1 MSEKFSM
8 KKLAKEIIRL
18 GNENPDF
25 VYVDQDGFEFGDDC
39 GYAGRACGTT
49 EGQACIV
56 GQALMNLGVPED
68 YLKDLVENFNIVVEK
83 GVFDP
88 YIKKAKAKKNSRYV
102 DLISE
107 VQFRQDMAFSWGQA
121 IDVFDSEEFY
131 D

>member
-1 MSEKFSM
+1 MSKKFSM

-25 VYVDQDGFEFGDDC
+25 VYVYQEGFELGNEY

-49 EGQACIV
+49 EGQACLV

-68 YLKDLVENFNIVVEK
+68 YLKDLKENFYILVEE

-102 DLISE
+102 DLILE
-107 VQFRQDMAFSWGQA
+107 AQILQDTYFSWGKA
-121 IDVFDSEEFY
+121 IEVFD
-131 D
+131 